1 MNPTVFGINGNTLM
15 AGGEAGAEAI
25 LPLAEFYTKLNNML
39 DRKFEAVQRMQGVYV
54 ENHTYI
60 DSDEVASRTV
70 SKVDSELVSNQRKG
84 R

>member
-1 MNPTVFGINGNTLM
+1 MNPTAFGISGNTIL

-54 ENHTYI
+54 VNHTYI